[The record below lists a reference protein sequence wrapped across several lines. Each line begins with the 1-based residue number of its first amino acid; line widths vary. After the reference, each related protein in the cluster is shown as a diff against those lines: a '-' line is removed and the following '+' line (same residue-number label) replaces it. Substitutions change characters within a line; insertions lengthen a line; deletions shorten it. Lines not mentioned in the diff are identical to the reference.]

1 MRTSRRGVGRASGF
15 ALFVL
20 LFGVGAAA
28 PSAQTLMWERV
39 GANAVDPERPSIAP
53 DGTMWSAGNSRM
65 RSLRPPYGPD
75 QLWTEHAYDPD
86 DPVFALGQD
95 TLISTRQ
102 RFERSTNNGVTFQ
115 AVPSD
120 GAPYVNYYTEIPA
133 GVPGAG
139 MLLAADG
146 PNSFWSVYSHDRGA
160 TWHRTLFPDPNS
172 EGPHARRLAVVHT
185 GPHAGRIVGAGSWGL
200 ATSDDRGVSFQRV
213 PGWYQYFRFS
223 ADAIARL
230 GGAAPGGGDRLVA
243 AIIDPTRPGRISRVI
258 VSDDGGDTWRE
269 TFGLTGD
276 PNAAASEVVDMGGG
290 RAVIAMNGGH
300 IWATEDAGESWRIVG
315 VVPGSIIDQGP
326 EASFNARVLW
336 AFIGPDGRL
345 YVGGFGL
352 GGRRPGWAF
361 RTVAPLVAGE
371 AGPDAA
377 QGVDV
382 SVRPNPA
389 SGRVEIVLS
398 LAEAETVRVVVLDAL
413 GREVAVVLDGA
424 AAQGETVVGV
434 ETEAWPPGVYV
445 VRATAGART
454 ATARLVV
461 AR

>member
-1 MRTSRRGVGRASGF
+1 MASF

-20 LFGVGAAA
+20 LFGVGATA
-28 PSAQTLMWERV
+28 PTAQTLSWERV
-39 GANAVDPERPSIAP
+39 GASTIDPERPSIAP
-53 DGTMWSAGNSRM
+53 DGTMWSSGNSRV

-75 QLWTEHAYDPD
+75 QLWTEHTYSTN
-86 DPVFALGQD
+86 DPVFTLGQD
-95 TLISTRQ
+95 TLISTRIGLV
-102 RFERSTNNGVTFQ
+102 RSLDNGVTFQ
-115 AVPSD
+115 GVPSD
-120 GAPYVNYYTEIPA
+120 DVARVNYYTEIPA

-139 MLLAADG
+139 TLLAADG
-146 PNSFWSVYSHDRGA
+146 PLTFWSVYSHDRGA

-172 EGPHARRLAVVHT
+172 EGPSARRLAVVHT
-185 GPHAGRIVGAGSWGL
+185 GPHAGRIVGAGAWGL

-213 PGWYQYFRFS
+213 PGYYQYFRFKG
-223 ADAIARL
+223 DAIACL

-276 PNAAASEVVDMGGG
+276 PNAAASEVVDIGGG
-290 RAVIAMNGGH
+290 RALIAMNGGH
-300 IWATEDAGESWRIVG
+300 IWETQDAGETWAIVG
-315 VVPGSIIDQGP
+315 VVPGSLIDQGP
-326 EASFNARVLW
+326 EATRNARVLW

-352 GGRRPGWAF
+352 GGRNPGWAF
-361 RTVAPLVAGE
+361 RTVAPYVASE
-371 AGPDAA
+371 AGPDEAA
-377 QGVDV
+377 GVGV

-389 SGRVEIVLS
+389 RGRALVALT
-398 LAEAETVRVVVLDAL
+398 LAEAGPVRVAVVDVL

-424 AAQGETVVGV
+424 AGAGETAVPV
-434 ETEAWPPGVYV
+434 EPGAWPPGVYV